1 MTDNMERELLMDT
14 IEKPFLP
21 AAVIFDMDGL
31 MFDTENMT
39 IPLWE
44 AAGKP
49 FGYNLTR
56 EIILRMVGI
65 SGEKARLALLEE
77 FGDDFP
83 YEAIRDEFRLLVDKE
98 VEKKGVPKKPGLMYL
113 LDRLQAAKIPL
124 GVATSTR
131 SIRAIDLLD
140 KAGILERFKAV
151 TCGEEV
157 TNGKPAPDIFL
168 LAAEKLGQPPRSCVG
183 FEDSTAGLKGLHAAG
198 IRSVFIKDVLDPP
211 EEVLAAVWRR
221 CDDLSEAAALFGL

>member
-1 MTDNMERELLMDT
+1 MDT
-14 IEKPFLP
+14 QEKPFLP

-31 MFDTENMT
+31 MFDTENLT

-44 AAGKP
+44 VAGKP

-56 EIILRMVGI
+56 EIVLRMVGI
-65 SGEKARLALLEE
+65 SGEKAQELLLEE
-77 FGDDFP
+77 FGADFP
-83 YEAIRDEFRLLVDKE
+83 YEAIRDEFRILVSKE

-113 LDRLQAAKIPL
+113 LDRLRSAKIPL

-131 SIRAIDLLD
+131 SPRAIDLLE
-140 KAGILERFKAV
+140 KAGVLEYFKAL

-168 LAAEKLGQPPRSCVG
+168 LAAKKLGQPPASCVG
-183 FEDSTAGLKGLHAAG
+183 FEDSTAGLRGLHAAG
-198 IRSVFIKDVLDPP
+198 IRSVFIKDVLSPP
-211 EEVLAAVWRR
+211 EEVLAAVWHR
-221 CDDLSEAAALFGL
+221 CNDLSEAAALFGL